1 MWVVYRWCVYGERGT
16 SVSFTCPLPSLFR
29 FRKLESESG
38 WKCWNCLNSSTTPN
52 MRLSSTHHNIS
63 LMDIWTVSHYCP
75 FLTLTSSYSKVVI
88 NPFIFKFSHKVQLQV
103 YYNIVLQHTAAVCS
117 AQAHWRQYSFMLLL
131 LLSVK
136 MRCVPWR
143 ESEMREEKLWKHQRE
158 MAFRGPKRGR
168 KGTILRRWI
177 PSEHCE
183 IADVLQVT

>member
-1 MWVVYRWCVYGERGT
+1 M
-16 SVSFTCPLPSLFR
+16 
-29 FRKLESESG
+29 
-38 WKCWNCLNSSTTPN
+38 
-52 MRLSSTHHNIS
+52 LSSTHHNIS
-63 LMDIWTVSHYCP
+63 FTEIWTVSQNYCH
-75 FLTLTSSYSKVVI
+75 FFTLTSSYSKVVI

-168 KGTILRRWI
+168 KGTILRRWFR
-177 PSEHCE
+177 SEHCDFWCFTSYLT
-183 IADVLQVT
+183 DVLCRPRGQDCFGQTKDLGRESSWGSQCHLQTWGR